1 MKSFIIL
8 VLFIGLLAAAY
19 FTRPSQADF
28 DRYVTAQRTSGQSG
42 VLKVAWAQL
51 QADQFAR
58 TCTFNDRYLWVD
70 VQQNGKTIYT
80 GAFGHWFNRGQIA
93 GDVNAAKQKVETLQ
107 TGLK

>member
-8 VLFIGLLAAAY
+8 VLSIGLLAAAY

-28 DRYVTAQRTSGQSG
+28 DRYVTEQKTTGQTG
-42 VLKVAWAQL
+42 LLKVGWAQL

-58 TCTFNDRYLWVD
+58 TCTFNDRLLWVD

-80 GAFGHWFNRGQIA
+80 GAFGHWFNRAKVA

-107 TGLK
+107 MGT